1 MTLTLRPTGLAS
13 PAFQD
18 RQDWTVFEDG
28 KEVGR
33 IYEDGL
39 ASVPTE
45 LRWLVVTVY
54 VRPDSGIVTSGK
66 VPTIDDARLNFSATA
81 LYRGCKI
88 NGIERRPV
96 VHKLVHWR
104 IGMNRPRHAA
114 TKALG
119 TLLMPARA
127 LATVR
132 VWKKRLELQAH
143 PWRTFRGGCGLSVA
157 TGVRS

>member
-13 PAFQD
+13 PAYQD

-33 IYEDGL
+33 TYEDGL

-45 LRWLVVTVY
+45 LRWLVITVY

-66 VPTIDDARLNFSATA
+66 VPRLTTRRLNFSATA
-81 LYRGCKI
+81 SYRGCKI
-88 NGIERRPV
+88 NGIARRPL

-104 IGMNRPRHAA
+104 MACTACA
-114 TKALG
+114 TQRRK
-119 TLLMPARA
+119 
-127 LATVR
+127 
-132 VWKKRLELQAH
+132 
-143 PWRTFRGGCGLSVA
+143 LS
-157 TGVRS
+157 GPC